1 MSKARTLA
9 NLISDNAELAD
20 GQISVAEVVG
30 AAPLASPTFTGVVGA
45 TTISSPTLN
54 ATINLK
60 TTDANGEG
68 IGLGIDADK
77 KVRFYDDQGAST
89 KMYWNASTATQKFED
104 SSKIAFGSSED
115 LKIYHSQ
122 TTGNNIDLSSNPLQ
136 IKQLGANSVAQF
148 HKNSTGHGPLL
159 QFYNNG
165 ASHGAIST
173 DNNQF
178 ILSADG
184 ELLVRSGGGSLK
196 LATTSTGIDVTGTVS
211 SDGLSVD
218 GTITADNFTNVDL
231 TAIAKDISDTAVDV
245 FVYDTSKDSDG
256 GAWRKRTQ
264 GTSWYNETLNTATR
278 GSRKEFPA
286 VAVIVAESN
295 QVTIYDGDDPDLPM
309 WMVFSSS
316 LSQTHFPRGAIGK
329 LTMLNGKFV
338 NVGNPYGLDI
348 LDFISEDISYTNY
361 ATLYGNRGTVA
372 NRNGG
377 LVLSRFT
384 DDSKRII
391 SNVGND
397 VAMTVLPNAPIDAA
411 TGLPVPTIAVATN
424 GGVSVIKD
432 DGTVVDITTTSG
444 ASAWSKS
451 NFVAFR
457 SDNKIVSTVGYSSN
471 DYSDR
476 YVHINTIPSA
486 DFSVGNGLDNATS
499 EGYHGATGGN
509 PAIVSVFGEGNGRD
523 ITSMTA
529 EHFGQASG
537 LSQVA
542 YAPSDTAPDLTSMVA
557 YTTSTYN
564 TGWMNGDIKL
574 ATLSDTDDTDA
585 NPSELVTNG
594 DFSNGTSGWT
604 AQLNAVLSV
613 SNGQLSVQ
621 STGSNSL
628 AYRYFTADLNESYI
642 LTVTVISG
650 VGVLQTEGYSTGT
663 LSAGTHTLV
672 MPAGRSNN
680 KLDITPSV
688 NTTFVVDNVS
698 IKRAEQD
705 RSFNG
710 KGLQVVGTVTKT
722 AVATGADLMAYS
734 GFSSSN
740 YLQQPYNA
748 DLNFGT
754 GEYAFIIWFNKP
766 SDGNYTTIA
775 TRGTSDSAES
785 MRVAVSNSG
794 VYFDYGDGSA
804 YAQTNI
810 AVPLAVWNCLVCTAK
825 AGQLGHVYLNGVE
838 QTYSTQSGV
847 PATFLTATD
856 YTLII
861 GKSYN
866 NAQPWGGS
874 LALARISATIP
885 SPEQIDKIYND
896 EKVLFQDGAQATL
909 YGTSDAVT
917 ALAHDDTTDLL
928 HVGTS
933 AGRSV
938 FQGLR
943 RVDNTTTAVGAAIS
957 ASNGLVAED

>member
-30 AAPLASPTFTGVVGA
+30 AAPTASPTFTGTASGTFSGPLTGNVTGNLTGNLTGNVN
-45 TTISSPTLN
+45 TTLIASPTLN
-54 ATINLK
+54 ATVNIK

-77 KVRFYDDQGAST
+77 KVRFYDDQGVNT
-89 KMYWNASTATQKFED
+89 KMYWNASTVTQKFED
-104 SSKIAFGSSED
+104 NSKLAFGSSED
-115 LKIYHSQ
+115 LKLYHDGINKLVGDLTQ
-122 TTGNNIDLSSNPLQ
+122 TGKLTTDATDLSAL
-136 IKQLGANSVAQF
+136 VA
-148 HKNSTGHGPLL
+148 T
-159 QFYNNG
+159 
-165 ASHGAIST
+165 
-173 DNNQF
+173 
-178 ILSADG
+178 
-184 ELLVRSGGGSLK
+184 
-196 LATTSTGIDVTGTVS
+196 
-211 SDGLSVD
+211 
-218 GTITADNFTNVDL
+218 
-231 TAIAKDISDTAVDV
+231 ISDTAVDV

-264 GTSWYNETLNTATR
+264 NTSWYNEALNTATR

-295 QVTIYDGDDPDLPM
+295 QVTIYDGDDPDMPM
-309 WMVFSSS
+309 WMVFNG
-316 LSQTHFPRGAIGK
+316 FYGATAYH
-329 LTMLNGKFV
+329 L
-338 NVGNPYGLDI
+338 
-348 LDFISEDISYTNY
+348 
-361 ATLYGNRGTVA
+361 
-372 NRNGG
+372 GG
-377 LVLSRFT
+377 F
-384 DDSKRII
+384 
-391 SNVGND
+391 SNVGAFTGVTARNGTVLTSSNGGAFEYRTGLGEANLIKDSLFQRRGSAVAYTFVNSIIDRNLTTSPTIVIDTTSLVSGFAND

>member
-30 AAPLASPTFTGVVGA
+30 AAPTASPSFTGNITVSGNVDGRDIAADGTKLDGVEASADVTDATNVTAAGALMDSELTNIAAIKALNQGVA
-45 TTISSPTLN
+45 TTDEVAFDNTTLN
-54 ATINLK
+54 
-60 TTDANGEG
+60 
-68 IGLGIDADK
+68 
-77 KVRFYDDQGAST
+77 
-89 KMYWNASTATQKFED
+89 
-104 SSKIAFGSSED
+104 
-115 LKIYHSQ
+115 
-122 TTGNNIDLSSNPLQ
+122 
-136 IKQLGANSVAQF
+136 
-148 HKNSTGHGPLL
+148 
-159 QFYNNG
+159 
-165 ASHGAIST
+165 
-173 DNNQF
+173 
-178 ILSADG
+178 
-184 ELLVRSGGGSLK
+184 
-196 LATTSTGIDVTGTVS
+196 
-211 SDGLSVD
+211 
-218 GTITADNFTNVDL
+218 
-231 TAIAKDISDTAVDV
+231 AIAKDISDTAVDV

-286 VAVIVAESN
+286 VAVIVAESS

-309 WMVFSSS
+309 WMVFNAGGGSFSDHTYIADSSS
-316 LSQTHFPRGAIGK
+316 VDSLGFINAQMVVGNSSGYGIFIIDFLKETSECLRGSDEAGLRGIH
-329 LTMLNGKFV
+329 T
-338 NVGNPYGLDI
+338 NVGI
-348 LDFISEDISYTNY
+348 
-361 ATLYGNRGTVA
+361 A
-372 NRNGG
+372 NRNTNSGEHQG
-377 LVLSRFT
+377 TLKQLASNSIN
-384 DDSKRII
+384 DI
-391 SNVGND
+391 S
-397 VAMTVLPNAPIDAA
+397 MTVLPNAPIDAA

-432 DGTVVDITTTSG
+432 DGTVVDITG
-444 ASAWSKS
+444 ASTYTSSTDVSFTDNNKIAYTL
-451 NFVAFR
+451 
-457 SDNKIVSTVGYSSN
+457 DNKSSTFAYRVDDIPSSDFSATNTIYQKQNSLVMSYNENGPASLSDFYTIPNTSESSRVHVGDRAIGSSKGLTIPDVDYNNTYSSQM
-471 DYSDR
+471 
-476 YVHINTIPSA
+476 A
-486 DFSVGNGLDNATS
+486 F
-499 EGYHGATGGN
+499 
-509 PAIVSVFGEGNGRD
+509 
-523 ITSMTA
+523 ITSSYN
-529 EHFGQASG
+529 SG
-537 LSQVA
+537 WQNR
-542 YAPSDTAPDLTSMVA
+542 LT
-557 YTTSTYN
+557 
-564 TGWMNGDIKL
+564 KL
-574 ATLSDTDDTDA
+574 ATLSDTDDT
-585 NPSELVTNG
+585 NVTGSELVDQT
-594 DFSNGTSGWT
+594 SSGWSKPTGYSHNGSGTLTGASNTGQYSKAHDVITSFVVGEVYTVTLNVT
-604 AQLNAVLSV
+604 AKSGSWSFWVNDSTSYP
-613 SNGQLSVQ
+613 SNW
-621 STGSNSL
+621 TGTNEISGTGVKSHT
-628 AYRYFTADLNESYI
+628 FTASDTTGYVVFQCNALGNTI
-642 LTVTVISG
+642 TVSDIS
-650 VGVLQTEGYSTGT
+650 VRLAEED
-663 LSAGTHTLV
+663 
-672 MPAGRSNN
+672 R
-680 KLDITPSV
+680 SV
-688 NTTFVVDNVS
+688 NGN
-698 IKRAEQD
+698 
-705 RSFNG
+705 
-710 KGLQVVGTVTKT
+710 GLQVFGTVTKT

-785 MRVAVSNSG
+785 MRVAVSNAG

-909 YGTSDAVT
+909 YGTADAVT